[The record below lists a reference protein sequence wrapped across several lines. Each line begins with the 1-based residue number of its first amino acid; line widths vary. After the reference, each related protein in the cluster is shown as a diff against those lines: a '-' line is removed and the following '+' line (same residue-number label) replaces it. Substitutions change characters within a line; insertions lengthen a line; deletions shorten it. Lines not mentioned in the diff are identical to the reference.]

1 MSLIKSRTASDIH
14 HAQDAYLNIV
24 VGNLFHEKF
33 TRAYFS
39 VSDNAYSLNF
49 KALFGRPFDR
59 DPSVWEPV
67 HHLAAVDRAMANPHI
82 HLTKYQTKQT
92 GGFYKQNPLPAGSG
106 NLVPLK
112 TGLAT
117 ENYGGYDKP
126 AVSFYVLVRY
136 KSGKKYELTICP
148 CELTAADSFL
158 SDPDFAAEY
167 IRKRLPDNATDIS
180 KPLGDRI
187 LKINTVFSLDGFE
200 VCISGKTGDRILLR
214 SLETVYYPHEWIRY
228 IKKIEGLAEKRKKN
242 PSYIIN
248 EKYDGVSEVR
258 NLEFFDYLV
267 GVMTGT
273 FFTKLPGG
281 KLCVTN
287 GKREEFSKLSIP
299 EQLDCL
305 ENMILYLKT
314 NRSGGCS
321 MKTVGGKDGAGIVI
335 LSGNMSNWK
344 KIYSDVRIIDRSAS
358 GLFEKCSD
366 NLLDLI

>member
-1 MSLIKSRTASDIH
+1 
-14 HAQDAYLNIV
+14 
-24 VGNLFHEKF
+24 
-33 TRAYFS
+33 
-39 VSDNAYSLNF
+39 
-49 KALFGRPFDR
+49 
-59 DPSVWEPV
+59 
-67 HHLAAVDRAMANPHI
+67 MANPHI

-112 TGLAT
+112 AGLAT

-136 KSGKKYELTICP
+136 KSGKKYELTVCP

-200 VCISGKTGDRILLR
+200 VCLAGKNGASVIFR
-214 SLETVYYPHEWIRY
+214 SITTPYHSPERIRY

-248 EKYDGVSEVR
+248 EKYDGVSAVR

-267 GVMTGT
+267 ELMNGIV
-273 FFTKLPGG
+273 FSKIPGG
-281 KLCVTN
+281 ELCVAS
-287 GKREEFSKLSIP
+287 GKRDDFSALSIQ
-299 EQLDCL
+299 EQLTCL

-314 NRSGGCS
+314 NRSGGCN
-321 MKTVGGKDGAGIVI
+321 MECLKGKKAEGILVMNANI
-335 LSGNMSNWK
+335 SNWK
-344 KIYSDVRIIDRSAS
+344 KNYSDVRIIDRSAS
-358 GLFEKCSD
+358 GLFEKRSD